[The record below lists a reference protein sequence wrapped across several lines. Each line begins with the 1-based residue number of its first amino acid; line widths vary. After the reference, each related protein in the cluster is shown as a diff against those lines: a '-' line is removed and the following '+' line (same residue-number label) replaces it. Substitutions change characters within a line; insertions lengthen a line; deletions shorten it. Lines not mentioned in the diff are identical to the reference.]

1 MKKTFISFALLLL
14 LGTFLALCSFNIT
27 VSATGVQQSEHYV
40 DVYLTSYF
48 DPDNIIDTEIIVPYE
63 DDMWFDEATNLL
75 YTFGTSDW
83 DVGVEIPTAQPG
95 SPIEYDMWFDEAA
108 DTLYTYGTEWDSG
121 VELPIA
127 DPGLTYGQTL
137 SFAADVGTMEGY
149 TFLYWE
155 VNESINYLP
164 VDHQF
169 SLTETNVLQAV
180 FSPAEMHVVTF
191 VDSNSKILDIQYVE
205 DDGTATAP
213 ESLPSK
219 PGYTIAETNWNTSLT
234 NITDDTIAVLQYT
247 KTDTTSYTLSV
258 PNGTGDGSYEYNTV
272 ATVVADAPTGEEFFH
287 HWEVEDHTVSYQSTY
302 KFTVLENTT
311 ITAVYSTS
319 AVTDAPTVTITDSFS
334 IRGGYKTFIGQF
346 YVPSSYTMVEYGI
359 LISPN
364 EEWVEIDTENATRYQ
379 GSKYNGTTGE
389 YVMSFANDDAIS
401 TRAYLI
407 CKDSED
413 ALVTVY
419 SEPSYQILNGGFE
432 TSNLSGWTAY
442 MIWKDESGM
451 AAFQTD
457 RVVSG
462 TYFEGNYP
470 YDRDG
475 TYNLGVYRGS
485 QTWDQSSERMGHLR
499 SSNFVLGGSGWI
511 SFKLGGGKISSTAFV
526 SVRRASDN
534 VEVARFANKN
544 YNNTTIAS
552 TQYESSITNAE
563 AFMYQYY
570 YDLSSVGELGEIYYI
585 VLTESAS
592 YDWCIM
598 SADSFITY
606 YKEDL
611 SPIADQTAT
620 NIVPSILGVDT
631 ASNTIVNGY
640 FDDGLNNWQNVNS
653 SFYLNSG
660 QARSNPTGDGDLGV
674 LRSSAFTVTT
684 NQYIRFDWAGGL
696 KYDKQIYISVKEVGT
711 NIEVLRFVRR
721 DNLSGKE
728 SEGFDNH
735 MLNLSSLDTT
745 KKYYLEICDNRS
757 GGWGI
762 SYVDAIRLVP
772 ESEWNSVTSGDRAVS
787 ITPLETDF
795 IYVKP

>member
-1 MKKTFISFALLLL
+1 MGAV
-14 LGTFLALCSFNIT
+14 LGLCSFNIT
-27 VSATGVQQSEHYV
+27 VAAAGTQQTEEYV
-40 DVYLTSYF
+40 SVDLTAYF
-48 DPDNIIDTEIIVPYE
+48 DPSNIINTVIPIPVA
-63 DDMWFDEATNLL
+63 DDMWFDEATNKL
-75 YTFGTSDW
+75 YTFGSTDW
-83 DVGVEIPTAQPG
+83 DAGVDTPTAQPG
-95 SPIEYDMWFDEAA
+95 SPVTGDKWFDEAA
-108 DTLYTYGTEWDSG
+108 NTLYTYETEAWDAG
-121 VELPIA
+121 VELPVA
-127 DPGLTYGQTL
+127 NPSLTYGQTL
-137 SFAADVGTMEGY
+137 SFASDVGTMENH

-155 VNESINYLP
+155 INNSINYLP

-169 SLTETNVLQAV
+169 SLQDTNVLKAV
-180 FSPAEMHVVTF
+180 FSPSDKHVVTF
-191 VDSNSKILDIQYVE
+191 VDSNSKILKIEYVV

-213 ESLPSK
+213 ETLPTK
-219 PGYTIAETNWNTSLT
+219 LGYTVAETNWDVTLT
-234 NITDDTIAVLQYT
+234 NITEDTIAVLQYT

-258 PNGTGDGSYEYNTV
+258 PNGSGDGSYEYNTV
-272 ATVVADAPTGEEFFH
+272 ATVVADAPTEGEYFH

-346 YVPSSYTMVEYGI
+346 YLPSSYTMVEYGI
-359 LISPN
+359 LASPN
-364 EEWVEIDTENATRYQ
+364 EEWVELDTATAVRYQ
-379 GSKYNGTTGE
+379 SSKFNGTTGE
-389 YVMSFANDDAIS
+389 YVMSFVNANAVS

-432 TSNLSGWTAY
+432 TDTLAGWTAY
-442 MIWKDESGM
+442 MIWKNESGM
-451 AAFQTD
+451 AAYQD
-457 RVVSG
+457 ARVIDN
-462 TYFEGNYP
+462 TYFGSNTYG
-470 YDRDG
+470 RDG
-475 TYNLGVYRGS
+475 SYNLGIVWDGAS
-485 QTWDQSSERMGHLR
+485 WDQSSERMGHLR

-511 SFKLGGGKISSTAFV
+511 SFKIGGGKISSTAFV

-544 YNNTTIAS
+544 YNNTTIA
-552 TQYESSITNAE
+552 TAQYGSSISNAE
-563 AFMYQYY
+563 AFMFQYY

-585 VLTESAS
+585 VLTESAA

-606 YKEDL
+606 YKEDQ

-631 ASNTIVNGY
+631 ATNSIVNGY

-653 SFYLNSG
+653 SFYINSG
-660 QARSNPTGDGDLGV
+660 QARSNPAGDSNLGV
-674 LRSSAFTVTT
+674 LRSSAFTINGTG
-684 NQYIRFDWAGGL
+684 QYLRFDWAGGL

-721 DNLSGKE
+721 DNLSTKE
-728 SEGFDNH
+728 SESFDNH
-735 MLNLSSLDTT
+735 MLNLSSLDTA

-757 GGWGI
+757 GSWGI
-762 SYVDAIRLVP
+762 SYVDAIRLVDLAT
-772 ESEWNSVTSGDRAVS
+772 WNSVTTGDRAVS
-787 ITPLETDF
+787 VTPLETDF
-795 IYVKP
+795 TYVKP